1 MKADRPLV
9 FVGVDGSRAAR
20 EAVRWAAVEAR
31 LRRAQ
36 LLIGHVEGVAA
47 HRLTTQIPRS
57 SDDALLQTSAQVAAA
72 MAPEIDVRTVWAVG
86 SRVSIELLRLAER
99 AQVIA
104 LGMDLTRHP
113 TAHPVRGRLEDRVAV
128 QAHCPVVT
136 VAPGSFLLPGLRE
149 QVTVGWTDSRTAL
162 LALHAAAEEALLRG
176 ALLNVVTVTPVM
188 HPQVVR
194 VIEPPDPEPALIDA
208 IVDVRNR
215 YPGLAIKIS
224 PETGDVTAALS
235 AVAAD
240 SELLVLGA
248 YHSDKPWSIRTGP
261 VAAALTRLGY
271 CPVMLVGRRA
281 KQPTR
286 AVAAPAAR

>member
-31 LRRAQ
+31 LRRAE
-36 LLIGHVEGVAA
+36 LLIGHVEGIAA
-47 HRLTTQIPRS
+47 HRLAAQTPWT
-57 SDDALLQTSAQVAAA
+57 SDDALLRSSAVVATA
-72 MAPEIDVRTVWAVG
+72 MEPEIDVRTVSAVG
-86 SRVSIELLRLAER
+86 ARVSTELLSLAEG
-99 AQVIA
+99 AEVIA
-104 LGMDLTRHP
+104 LGIDLTLRRSG
-113 TAHPVRGRLEDRVAV
+113 HPVRGRLEDRVAV

-149 QVTVGWTDSRTAL
+149 HVSVGWTDSRTAR
-162 LALHAAAEEALLRG
+162 LALDAAAEEAQLRG
-176 ALLNVVTVTPVM
+176 ALLNVVTVPPVTQ
-188 HPQVVR
+188 PQVVG

-208 IVDVRNR
+208 IVDIRNR
-215 YPGLAIKIS
+215 YPGLAITIR
-224 PETGDVTAALS
+224 PNTGDVTAALS

-248 YHSDKPWSIRTGP
+248 CHSDKPWSIRTGP
-261 VAAALTRLGY
+261 VGAALTRLGY

-281 KQPTR
+281 EHPTR
-286 AVAAPAAR
+286 AVAAPAAQ